1 MESKFDFLNLQF
13 FTKASVYP
21 GSIGTF
27 RYRFQRTGWMNDGTI
42 QVWVYE
48 NISFEMAQDVETQ
61 TFPWTEEGVTA
72 IKTWLE
78 GMSRQERMDFVDTL
92 YSILSVGGAKN
103 LDAVLQPKNIRSML
117 KAIQDDEGKRRLL
130 TSEIGEFLR
139 IVSETSRR
147 SRERRLPSSI
157 HGKLLNGRK

>member
-27 RYRFQRTGWMNDGTI
+27 RYRFQRTGWMDDGSI

-48 NISFEMAQDVETQ
+48 NISFELAQDVETQ

-72 IKTWLE
+72 IKAWLDE
-78 GMSRQERMDFVDTL
+78 KLAQRGSQPYRIWAGNHVREEKE
-92 YSILSVGGAKN
+92 SGA
-103 LDAVLQPKNIRSML
+103 
-117 KAIQDDEGKRRLL
+117 
-130 TSEIGEFLR
+130 T
-139 IVSETSRR
+139 
-147 SRERRLPSSI
+147 
-157 HGKLLNGRK
+157 